1 MGVLTAFVV
10 ALEVLTAIYASKRKR
25 VARALLW
32 CAAAFVVVYEVVSF
46 AKTRQMPIAFST
58 FSYFLFGIAVFLPW
72 RPIKSAAAFC
82 AFVSGVVYLSGFA
95 FYPDTIYARQP
106 FEVDRIVGFL
116 LHNLMLFGAL
126 LLYGRLKVAKVDAL
140 YIVGFVAFI
149 TVYAEVA
156 AHACASDQVN
166 VLTQGAIEATLIRE
180 VIPSFELR
188 WWWYVLWY
196 ALMAAVAWGTWELT
210 GFVNRRLL
218 RQ

>member
-10 ALEVLTAIYASKRKR
+10 ALEVFVAIYASKRKK
-25 VARALLW
+25 VARVLLW
-32 CAAAFVVVYEVVSF
+32 CAATFVVVYEIVSF
-46 AKTRQMPIAFST
+46 AKTREIPIAFST
-58 FSYFLFGIAVFLPW
+58 FSYFLFGIAVFLPL
-72 RPIKSAAAFC
+72 RQLKSAAAFC

-106 FEVDRIVGFL
+106 FEADRIVGFL

-126 LLYGRLKVAKVDAL
+126 LLYGQLKVAKIDAL
-140 YIVGFVAFI
+140 YIAGFVAFI
-149 TVYAEVA
+149 AVYTEVA
-156 AHACASDQVN
+156 VHVCASDQAN

-180 VIPSFELR
+180 VIPNFELR

-196 ALMAAVAWGTWELT
+196 ALIAVVAWGTWELT